1 MHIPTIFDAKYE
13 SSKEDYVL
21 SEEKLHHLNN
31 VLRVKDG
38 SDVMVTNGEGI
49 ISHGKISNLKVDI
62 FETITHQR
70 NNELNIF
77 IAKLQDKTR
86 MRQLIEKLT
95 ELGVKSITIGPTKNS
110 QKVNID
116 TKKLNTWIIGAIEQ
130 SGIPFMPKVNLENKL
145 DFNKFQ
151 HTFDITGKSL
161 KKNIEFS
168 NFAIGPEGG
177 WSKDELKNFRYIS
190 KLSDFTLRSDTAA
203 IVAVSLMM

>member
-1 MHIPTIFDAKYE
+1 MHIPTIFDANYE

-49 ISHGKISNLKVDI
+49 ISHCKISNLKVDI

>member
-1 MHIPTIFDAKYE
+1 MHTPTIFDAKYE

-177 WSKDELKNFRYIS
+177 WSKEELKNFRYIS

>member
-1 MHIPTIFDAKYE
+1 MHIPTIFDANYE

-31 VLRVKDG
+31 VLIVKDG

>member
-1 MHIPTIFDAKYE
+1 MHIQTIFDANYE

-95 ELGVKSITIGPTKNS
+95 ELGVKSITIGPTMNS

-116 TKKLNTWIIGAIEQ
+116 AEKVNTWIIGATEQ
-130 SGIPFMPKVNLENKL
+130 SGIPFIPKVILEDKL

-161 KKNIEFS
+161 KKNIEHTD
-168 NFAIGPEGG
+168 FAIGPEGG
-177 WSKDELKNFRYIS
+177 WSMEELKKFRYIS

-203 IVAVSLMM
+203 VVAVSLMM

>member
-1 MHIPTIFDAKYE
+1 MHIPTIFDPNYE
-13 SSKEDYVL
+13 SSKEDYIL
-21 SEEKLHHLNN
+21 SKEKVHHLNN
-31 VLRVKDG
+31 VLRVKNG
-38 SDVMVTNGEGI
+38 SYVMITNGEGI
-49 ISHGKISNLKVDI
+49 ISHGKINNSKVDI
-62 FETITHQR
+62 CETVTHKR

-177 WSKDELKNFRYIS
+177 WSKEELKNFRYIS

>member
-1 MHIPTIFDAKYE
+1 MHIPTIFDANYE
-13 SSKEDYVL
+13 PSKEEYVL
-21 SEEKLHHLNN
+21 SEEKVHHLKN
-31 VLRVKDG
+31 VLRVKNG

-49 ISHGKISNLKVDI
+49 ISNGKISNSKVDI
-62 FETITHQR
+62 SETVTHQR

-86 MRQLIEKLT
+86 MRHLIEKLT

-116 TKKLNTWIIGAIEQ
+116 AKKVNIWIIGAIEQ
-130 SGIPFMPKVNLENKL
+130 SGIPFVPKVIIEDKL
-145 DFNKFQ
+145 DFTKFQ

-161 KKNIEFS
+161 KENIKSS

-177 WSKDELKNFRYIS
+177 WSKEELKNFDYIS

-203 IVAVSLMM
+203 VVAVSLMM

>member
-1 MHIPTIFDAKYE
+1 MHIPTIFDANYE

-177 WSKDELKNFRYIS
+177 WSKEELKNFRYIS

>member
-1 MHIPTIFDAKYE
+1 MHIPTIFDANHE
-13 SSKEDYVL
+13 SSKEDYIL
-21 SEEKLHHLNN
+21 TEEKVHHLNN
-31 VLRVKDG
+31 VLRVKNG
-38 SDVMVTNGEGI
+38 SGVRITNGEGV
-49 ISHGKISNLKVDI
+49 ISHGKIYNSKVDI
-62 FETITHQR
+62 SETVTHQR
-70 NNELNIF
+70 SNEINIF
-77 IAKLQDKTR
+77 ISKLQDKTR

-177 WSKDELKNFRYIS
+177 WSKEELKNFRYIS

>member
-13 SSKEDYVL
+13 SSKEDYIL
-21 SEEKLHHLNN
+21 TEEKLHHLNN
-31 VLRVKDG
+31 VLRVKNG
-38 SDVMVTNGEGI
+38 SDVRITNGEGV
-49 ISHGKISNLKVDI
+49 ISHGRIYNSKVDI
-62 FETITHQR
+62 SKTDTYQR

-95 ELGVKSITIGPTKNS
+95 ELGVKSITIGPTMNS

-116 TKKLNTWIIGAIEQ
+116 TKKVNTWIIGATEQ
-130 SGIPFMPKVNLENKL
+130 SGIPFIPKVILEDKL

-151 HTFDITGKSL
+151 HTFDITGKSF
-161 KKNIEFS
+161 KKNIEHTD
-168 NFAIGPEGG
+168 FAIGPEGG
-177 WSKDELKNFRYIS
+177 WSTEELKKFRYIS

-203 IVAVSLMM
+203 VVAVSLMM

>member
-1 MHIPTIFDAKYE
+1 MHIPTIFDANYE

-130 SGIPFMPKVNLENKL
+130 SGIPFIPKVNLENKL

>member
-1 MHIPTIFDAKYE
+1 MHIPTIFDANYE

-95 ELGVKSITIGPTKNS
+95 ELGVKSITIGPTMNS

-116 TKKLNTWIIGAIEQ
+116 TKKVNTWIIGATEQ
-130 SGIPFMPKVNLENKL
+130 SGIPFIPKVILEDKL

-161 KKNIEFS
+161 KKNIELTD
-168 NFAIGPEGG
+168 FAIGPEGG
-177 WSKDELKNFRYIS
+177 WSMEELKKFRYIS

-203 IVAVSLMM
+203 VVAVSLMM

>member
-1 MHIPTIFDAKYE
+1 MHIPTIFDANYE

-38 SDVMVTNGEGI
+38 SDVMVTNCEGI

-130 SGIPFMPKVNLENKL
+130 SGIPFIPKVNLENKL

>member
-1 MHIPTIFDAKYE
+1 MHIPTIFDANYE

-161 KKNIEFS
+161 KKNIQFS

-177 WSKDELKNFRYIS
+177 WSKEELKNFRYIS

>member
-1 MHIPTIFDAKYE
+1 MHIPTIFDANYE

-177 WSKDELKNFRYIS
+177 WSKEELINFRYIS

>member
-1 MHIPTIFDAKYE
+1 
-13 SSKEDYVL
+13 
-21 SEEKLHHLNN
+21 
-31 VLRVKDG
+31 
-38 SDVMVTNGEGI
+38 MVTNGEGI

-130 SGIPFMPKVNLENKL
+130 SGIPFIPKVNLENKL

>member
-1 MHIPTIFDAKYE
+1 MHIPTIFDANYE

-161 KKNIEFS
+161 KKNIEHT

-177 WSKDELKNFRYIS
+177 WSMEELKKFRYIS

-203 IVAVSLMM
+203 VVAVSLMM

>member
-177 WSKDELKNFRYIS
+177 WSKEELKNFRYIS

>member
-13 SSKEDYVL
+13 SSKEDYAL

>member
-1 MHIPTIFDAKYE
+1 MHIPTIFDANYE

-95 ELGVKSITIGPTKNS
+95 ELGVKSITVGPTKNS

>member
-110 QKVNID
+110 QKVNMI
-116 TKKLNTWIIGAIEQ
+116 
-130 SGIPFMPKVNLENKL
+130 
-145 DFNKFQ
+145 
-151 HTFDITGKSL
+151 
-161 KKNIEFS
+161 
-168 NFAIGPEGG
+168 
-177 WSKDELKNFRYIS
+177 LKN
-190 KLSDFTLRSDTAA
+190 
-203 IVAVSLMM
+203 

>member
-1 MHIPTIFDAKYE
+1 MHIPTIFDANYE

-95 ELGVKSITIGPTKNS
+95 ELGVKSITVGPTKNS

-177 WSKDELKNFRYIS
+177 WSKEELKNFRYIS

>member
-1 MHIPTIFDAKYE
+1 MHIPTIFDANYE

-95 ELGVKSITIGPTKNS
+95 ELGVKSITIGPTMNS

-116 TKKLNTWIIGAIEQ
+116 AEKVNTWIIGATEQ
-130 SGIPFMPKVNLENKL
+130 SGIPFIPKVILEDKL

-161 KKNIEFS
+161 KKNIEHTD
-168 NFAIGPEGG
+168 FAIGPEGG
-177 WSKDELKNFRYIS
+177 WSMEELKKFRYIS

-203 IVAVSLMM
+203 VVAVSLMM